1 VQIRLL
7 TIEDYDEAYALW
19 KTSPGIGLKILDDSE
34 TGIRKYLERNPL
46 TCFAAEEN
54 GELAGTILGGHDGRR
69 GYIYH
74 IAVKPPF
81 RNRGIGRTL
90 LESVE
95 KALILEG
102 INKVALI
109 SFKTNIG
116 GNRFLRAC
124 GYPIRDDVVYRNKN
138 LNIENT

>member
-1 VQIRLL
+1 L
-7 TIEDYDEAYALW
+7 TIEDYDEAYSLW
-19 KTSPGIGLKILDDSE
+19 KTSPGIGLKTLDDSE

-81 RNRGIGRTL
+81 RNRGIGRAL
-90 LESVE
+90 IESVE
-95 KALILEG
+95 KALVLEG
-102 INKVALI
+102 INKVAMI
-109 SFKTNIG
+109 SFKTNVG
-116 GNRFLRAC
+116 GNRFLKAC
-124 GYPIRDDVVYRNKN
+124 GYPIREDVVYRNKS
-138 LNIENT
+138 LNQENA